1 MLEGG
6 FGKPVIPQDPV
17 LIITQCEQGFGRV
30 RLESLRTIQS
40 TFRCIATSD
49 SGVGTKV
56 KMCVHT
62 RKPRPSERKI
72 AVNLYCPLIR
82 IDGCLCCSIEEA
94 ATGFKSQAAQIRIV
108 SLRVVC
114 RFNCQGLLLA
124 AGEFRLQL
132 LRNRFSELTFY
143 AQDVSE
149 FAIVG
154 VGPQMRIAGCLDEVH
169 ADADCVASFL
179 NATLKNVCHTKLLRD
194 LGEVARFA
202 LLLLRRSAR
211 NDFQV
216 RDLRESREDFL
227 LNTIRKIS
235 VGFVLAKVCKGQ
247 HRDRFGH
254 CVSRHTWLCWRGVC

>member
-40 TFRCIATSD
+40 TFRCIATSATAA
-49 SGVGTKV
+49 GPKV

-94 ATGFKSQAAQIRIV
+94 ATGFKSQAAQISIV

-132 LRNRFSELTFY
+132 LRNRFSDLTFY

-154 VGPQMRIAGCLDEVH
+154 VGPQMRFASRLDELDV
-169 ADADCVASFL
+169 DAHL
-179 NATLKNVCHTKLLRD
+179 I
-194 LGEVARFA
+194 G
-202 LLLLRRSAR
+202 
-211 NDFQV
+211 DF
-216 RDLRESREDFL
+216 
-227 LNTIRKIS
+227 
-235 VGFVLAKVCKGQ
+235 
-247 HRDRFGH
+247 
-254 CVSRHTWLCWRGVC
+254 